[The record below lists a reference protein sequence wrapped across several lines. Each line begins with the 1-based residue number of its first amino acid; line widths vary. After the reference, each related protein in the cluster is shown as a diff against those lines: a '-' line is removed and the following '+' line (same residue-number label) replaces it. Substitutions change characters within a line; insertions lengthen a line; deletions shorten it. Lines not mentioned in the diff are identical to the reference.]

1 MFAHALDYA
10 ARGLPVFP
18 CGEKGKAPLV
28 KKCFKAATKEARF
41 AFADLKNISSNEIG
55 PRQRVIG
62 SKPHR
67 QERNPP
73 QEGIIRRTLVIAPP
87 SVWFSAHI

>member
-1 MFAHALDYA
+1 MATTSFQIGRRGHALS
-10 ARGLPVFP
+10 
-18 CGEKGKAPLV
+18 CGHRAEVL
-28 KKCFKAATKEARF
+28 TSISNRMARF
-41 AFADLKNISSNEIG
+41 AFADLKNVSSNEIG